1 MSKLEKWSVWI
12 TSILTG
18 VTGLG
23 YLWTKYFVESSDPFA
38 VVNHPLEPWFLK
50 AHIIVSPFL
59 LLALGM
65 IVLGHVWK
73 HFANRITWGRNS
85 GILAAAVFLPMVV
98 TGYLIQSVTGQGWLE
113 VLAIAHIVTGCVFI
127 AGLVAHQIAI
137 HFLQPPPER
146 RRLYPLDRGRRDV
159 GRRKKEVAGRRD
171 QARPRSGEG
180 DRPDENAGRQG
191 AASPR
196 SRSPKRSSRVSAE
209 S

>member
-1 MSKLEKWSVWI
+1 MSTVEKWSVWI

-73 HFANRITWGRNS
+73 HFKGRITWGRKS
-85 GILAAAVFLPMVV
+85 GILSALFFLPMVV

-113 VLAIAHIVTGCVFI
+113 VLAIAHIVTGCVF
-127 AGLVAHQIAI
+127 LVGVAAHQVAI
-137 HFLQPPPER
+137 FFMRPPPDR
-146 RRLYPLDRGRRDV
+146 RRLYSLDRGRRPV
-159 GRRKKEVAGRRD
+159 GRRDRSRAGEGAGRGRK
-171 QARPRSGEG
+171 PV
-180 DRPDENAGRQG
+180 DRE
-191 AASPR
+191 
-196 SRSPKRSSRVSAE
+196 SRSSLKK
-209 S
+209 